1 MGILVFF
8 GVSKIALIFLAPL
21 RAIFTHESE
30 FILLPVH
37 PFSVCAT
44 FRLEMYDTTVLLFR
58 FFFVTAQVTKPRTL
72 HTGIGIEK
80 QIANSSQK
88 FLYSFQ
94 AEACL
99 AQVCFDAEYSISF
112 SKSLDKDDSGSDNRL
127 AEFNI
132 LLTGLEASPLNLHL

>member
-1 MGILVFF
+1 
-8 GVSKIALIFLAPL
+8 
-21 RAIFTHESE
+21 
-30 FILLPVH
+30 
-37 PFSVCAT
+37 
-44 FRLEMYDTTVLLFR
+44 MYDTTVLLFR

-80 QIANSSQK
+80 QIVNSSQK
-88 FLYSFQ
+88 VLYSFH

-112 SKSLDKDDSGSDNRL
+112 SKSLDKDDSGSDNKL
-127 AEFNI
+127 AEFII

>member
-1 MGILVFF
+1 M
-8 GVSKIALIFLAPL
+8 
-21 RAIFTHESE
+21 
-30 FILLPVH
+30 
-37 PFSVCAT
+37 
-44 FRLEMYDTTVLLFR
+44 
-58 FFFVTAQVTKPRTL
+58 Q
-72 HTGIGIEK
+72 TGIGIEK
-80 QIANSSQK
+80 EIANSSQK

-132 LLTGLEASPLNLHL
+132 LLTELEASPLNLHL